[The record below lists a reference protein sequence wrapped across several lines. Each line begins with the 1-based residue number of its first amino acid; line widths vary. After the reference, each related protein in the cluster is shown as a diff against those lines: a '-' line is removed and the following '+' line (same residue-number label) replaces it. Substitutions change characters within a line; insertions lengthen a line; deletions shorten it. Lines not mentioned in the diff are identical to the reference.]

1 MTSYPSIPTTRNR
14 HNSATMDESP
24 DHLQQSPPSRRTTA
38 SSILAKFLPG
48 SQHQHKMDRKDSQL
62 GLRPKTPVKNSNFTP
77 SSSPLEAS
85 QTIIVEES
93 GGGEDLSTQ
102 EQDEIEYRTPSRAR
116 SSLRVR
122 KPNMSLKAAENVSN
136 SLNRPRPKRSARSAI
151 SDLIGADLNAIQMSP
166 VVSRRV
172 AIRQEIASKT
182 VQFRDRFLFEK
193 RDFFL
198 PLLPSHNYISKLIE
212 KHAAMSEAERAQ
224 LPTITPYKEIDTQ
237 PAGVRAVMKPYQ
249 LSGLSF
255 MVYLH
260 HNVSQ
265 AHFY

>member
-1 MTSYPSIPTTRNR
+1 
-14 HNSATMDESP
+14 
-24 DHLQQSPPSRRTTA
+24 
-38 SSILAKFLPG
+38 
-48 SQHQHKMDRKDSQL
+48 MDRKDSQL
-62 GLRPKTPVKNSNFTP
+62 GLRPKTPVKRAKSTQ
-77 SSSPLEAS
+77 SSPPSEAS
-85 QTIIVEES
+85 QTIVVDGSTGDEEDS
-93 GGGEDLSTQ
+93 FTQ
-102 EQDEIEYRTPSRAR
+102 EHDEIEYKTPSRAR

-122 KPNMSLKAAENVSN
+122 KPNMSLKAAENVAN
-136 SLNRPRPKRSARSAI
+136 SLSKPRPKRSARNAI

-182 VQFRDRFLFEK
+182 VQYRDRFLFEK

-198 PLLPSHNYISKLIE
+198 PLLPAHNYISKLME
-212 KHAAMSEAERAQ
+212 KHAVMSEAERAQ

-237 PAGVRAVMKPYQ
+237 PAGVKAIMKPYQ

-260 HNVSQ
+260 HNVSKFSFP
-265 AHFY
+265 ANTANI